1 MMPRVPRRLLLAA
14 PALVASSVHD
24 ARSGARA
31 AVPPGGYN
39 WRILRDGTP
48 IGTHRVTVSG
58 PPDARVAANEVELA
72 VRLAG
77 FVVYRY
83 THSFTETWEGTRL
96 VGLRS
101 RSDRNGTPGTLTV
114 RRDGNGLIA
123 EGAPGGPVRLP
134 AEAAPLSWWD
144 PTTLGRPLFEAFN
157 GQRHV
162 PLRQEAAGPGI
173 TRWRIPEAPYSE
185 SRYDASGTWLGYST
199 RGQDGSTV
207 AYAA

>member
-1 MMPRVPRRLLLAA
+1 MPTSLPRRALLLA
-14 PALVASSVHD
+14 PALLLPPA
-24 ARSGARA
+24 ARA
-31 AVPPGGYN
+31 AVPPGGYR
-39 WRILRDGTP
+39 WRVIRDGTP

-58 PPDARVAANEVELA
+58 PPDARVATTEVDLT

-83 THSFTETWEGTRL
+83 THVFTETWEGTRL

-114 RRDGNGLIA
+114 RPDGGGLVA

-134 AEAAPLSWWD
+134 RDAVPLSWWD
-144 PTTLGRPLFEAFN
+144 PTTLGRPLFEANN
-157 GQRHV
+157 GARHV
-162 PLRQEAAGPGI
+162 PLRQETLAGGI
-173 TRWRIPEAPYSE
+173 TRWRIPEPPASE
-185 SRYDASGTWLGYST
+185 SRYDGAGTWLGYST

-207 AYAA
+207 SYST